1 MPTLYICY
9 VALYR
14 CGHYDITKLQ
24 IEKARLAIVGLFYV
38 WNKVKRRFE
47 VKGNRLKEKNKPLKP
62 TLYICYVTFYRCR
75 HHDIARLQIEKAASE
90 MKRLFYVCRKAN
102 GFEPSVL
109 TFDMCAPFLI
119 LRN

>member
-38 WNKVKRRFE
+38 WNKVKTPSQDPMVNSVVAALAIPMLHGMCIPIYQTNAPSHPRE
-47 VKGNRLKEKNKPLKP
+47 S
-62 TLYICYVTFYRCR
+62 TFRA
-75 HHDIARLQIEKAASE
+75 I
-90 MKRLFYVCRKAN
+90 
-102 GFEPSVL
+102 
-109 TFDMCAPFLI
+109 
-119 LRN
+119 

>member
-38 WNKVKRRFE
+38 CRKVKTQ
-47 VKGNRLKEKNKPLKP
+47 VKGK
-62 TLYICYVTFYRCR
+62 R
-75 HHDIARLQIEKAASE
+75 HQVKG
-90 MKRLFYVCRKAN
+90 K
-102 GFEPSVL
+102 
-109 TFDMCAPFLI
+109 
-119 LRN
+119 